1 VKISQAEAANMTSVS
16 LRALFGEKSKQ
27 NAGAPQIVRMNKLY
41 TDARAAIA
49 GVKLP
54 FYGFAGALAA
64 YYGLAS
70 AYAGGNPAKVLIPA
84 SALAVCACVLRV
96 LASRRVFCPKT
107 RRNGLRKATAAY
119 VFFVLGFALGTAG
132 RVGAVREGAFS
143 PGQNSA
149 NISALGGKL
158 LDDPRT
164 SASGYGLAGIDLRYA
179 SGKNGVRTSARGIV
193 TAFFPDGSIPRL
205 KDFGRGSE
213 IYIEGGF
220 AKQSAESY
228 YKTPL
233 FRAKSVH
240 ITRPAPRFEQWRT
253 KTRLAIADAFSQET
267 YAEKDWGGLALAL
280 LLGIRDNLDGELSEQ
295 YRKSGC
301 SYILALSGMHLALVS
316 SVIAFFLKK
325 PLGLKA
331 AAGTGAVCIL
341 LYVFLVG
348 VQASLIRAA
357 IMYVLGA
364 AAIVC
369 AFPLSP
375 GLLLGFSFVI
385 QILTQPASG
394 DSVAFILSYLALAGI
409 LALGQGG
416 LFRGHLPDFAASP
429 LSASL
434 GAFLATMPIC
444 LLFFGSLRPVGIIA
458 GLVLIPL
465 TTVFMAGAFV
475 FLATLFVIPA
485 LAALIGQGL
494 SIVYLALE
502 RIVAVA
508 GKAPEVLL
516 PDTQFGIVIS
526 MAIPIIIFW
535 TQKIMH
541 KKRVRFEY
549 FS

>member
-1 VKISQAEAANMTSVS
+1 MTIVS
-16 LRALFGEKSKQ
+16 LRARFGGQSKQ
-27 NAGAPQIVRMNKLY
+27 KAGRRQIVCMKKLY
-41 TDARAAIA
+41 TNVRAAVA

-64 YYGLAS
+64 YYGLAP

-84 SALAVCACVLRV
+84 SALAVCVCVLRV

-107 RRNGLRKATAAY
+107 RRNGLRKAGTAC
-119 VFFVLGFALGTAG
+119 VFFVFGFALGVAG
-132 RVGAVREGAFS
+132 RVGAVRDSAFY
-143 PGQNSA
+143 PGQENA
-149 NISALGGKL
+149 NIAALGGKL
-158 LDDPRT
+158 LDDPRI
-164 SASGYGLAGIDLRYA
+164 SASGYGFAGIDLRYSA
-179 SGKNGVRTSARGIV
+179 GKNGVRTSARGIV

-213 IYIEGGF
+213 VYIEGGF
-220 AKQSAESY
+220 AKPSAASY

-253 KTRLAIADAFSQET
+253 KTRLAIVDAFSQKA

-331 AAGTGAVCIL
+331 AAGAGAVCIL

-394 DSVAFILSYLALAGI
+394 DSVSFILSYLALAGI
-409 LALGQGG
+409 LTLGRGR
-416 LFRGHLPDFAASP
+416 LFRGHIPDIIASP

-434 GAFLATMPIC
+434 GAFLATMSVC

-458 GLVLIPL
+458 GLVMLPL
-465 TTVFMAGAFV
+465 TSVFMAGAMV
-475 FLATLFVIPA
+475 YLATLFVIPD

-502 RIVAVA
+502 RIVFVA

-526 MAIPIIIFW
+526 MAVPIIIFW
-535 TQKIMH
+535 TQKIMY
-541 KKRVRFEY
+541 KKRVHFEY